1 MQDHYK
7 FQHQATLLST
17 AKLFNEVLL
26 GPIGSQAS
34 LRETL
39 SFTEQTLTKQYSN
52 KIAQMILQA
61 VSDVASSKTPSTG
74 VNFPVQMPL
83 SGSKAP
89 PSLVL
94 QGIGLRANNPLPPC
108 TLLPAGGQAA
118 QSSSGHSMVG
128 SLELHCDP
136 AHTQGAA
143 YHTDKGSLP
152 PAVGTMP
159 SAGTAL
165 ISGDPH
171 ASFVLALPVTGSSVT
186 DSDSMPPYNPL
197 PACPTN
203 TIFLR
208 YNSQSML
215 THCKYKYT
223 ATYNKTTGG
232 NTTLRNYLDSNH
244 SPTLLPPLVNQ
255 QVSLASASNFYHKI
269 GSHLFWSEPFGQT
282 FNPKDVNFICN
293 GVRLVRG
300 ADDPLS
306 NFYEARIIFDGIYF
320 RTTEYAYQINK
331 LLCSNI
337 TLDYIQRWCQHDG
350 EFITGLNGNL
360 ANKLDPC
367 SPGGFKCI
375 TPEILKRSR
384 RNTTKFH
391 QTQLVL
397 ARDLLIEKSVLQ
409 QAILQ
414 PPTQPQCEC
423 VLS

>member
-1 MQDHYK
+1 
-7 FQHQATLLST
+7 
-17 AKLFNEVLL
+17 
-26 GPIGSQAS
+26 
-34 LRETL
+34 
-39 SFTEQTLTKQYSN
+39 
-52 KIAQMILQA
+52 
-61 VSDVASSKTPSTG
+61 
-74 VNFPVQMPL
+74 
-83 SGSKAP
+83 
-89 PSLVL
+89 
-94 QGIGLRANNPLPPC
+94 
-108 TLLPAGGQAA
+108 
-118 QSSSGHSMVG
+118 
-128 SLELHCDP
+128 
-136 AHTQGAA
+136 
-143 YHTDKGSLP
+143 
-152 PAVGTMP
+152 MP

-171 ASFVLALPVTGSSVT
+171 ASFVSALPVTGSSVT

-197 PACPTN
+197 PAGLTN

-215 THCKYKYT
+215 THSKYKYT
-223 ATYNKTTGG
+223 ATYNKTTGE

-255 QVSLASASNFYHKI
+255 QVSLASASNFYHEI

-293 GVRLVRG
+293 GVCLVRG

-306 NFYEARIIFDGIYF
+306 NFYEAPIIFDGIYF
-320 RTTEYAYQINK
+320 RTAEHAYQINK

-360 ANKLDPC
+360 ANKLDPR
-367 SPGGFKCI
+367 SPGGFKRI

-384 RNTTKFH
+384 CNTTKFC

-397 ARDLLIEKSVLQ
+397 ARDLLIEKAFSNKQFFNHLLNPNVSAFYHEVNDQFWGRGYNYYGKLLNHVREILVSVTSHALQ
-409 QAILQ
+409 GGKLGYFGPFTHLLPNRVYQNIMHH
-414 PPTQPQCEC
+414 P
-423 VLS
+423 